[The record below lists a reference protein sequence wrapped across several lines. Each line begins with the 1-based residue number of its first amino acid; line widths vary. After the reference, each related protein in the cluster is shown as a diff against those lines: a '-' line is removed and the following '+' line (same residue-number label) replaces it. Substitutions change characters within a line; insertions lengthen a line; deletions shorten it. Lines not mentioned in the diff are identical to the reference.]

1 MLDDRMLRSARV
13 EAVDFETPDVRTD
26 RHHAAV
32 QASLNAL
39 LAGASMNDAA
49 AAADAV
55 MANERDRDKASA

>member
-13 EAVDFETPDVRTD
+13 EAVDFETPHVRTD

-55 MANERDRDKASA
+55 MANEQDRDKASA